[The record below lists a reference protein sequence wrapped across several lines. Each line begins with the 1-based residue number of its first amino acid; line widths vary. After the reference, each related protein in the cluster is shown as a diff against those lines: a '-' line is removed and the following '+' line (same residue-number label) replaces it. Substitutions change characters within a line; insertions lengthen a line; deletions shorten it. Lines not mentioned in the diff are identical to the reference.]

1 MKLKNDRVLGI
12 GSPIV
17 DLLALTSD
25 EFLWRIGG
33 RKGGRELVDSPKMIS
48 YLEEINSPITRG
60 IGGAASNTICAYTS
74 LGGKGAFMGAI
85 GNDGDGDFFYK
96 TVGSIGADISR
107 VKRVENASTARCLSL
122 ITPDCERT
130 MRTDLGASIH
140 ITEQDVARTDFA
152 NFGLVHVEGFMFN
165 QLNLLL
171 ELLKAAK
178 QAGCAAS
185 VDLGSFEVV
194 KAYRNEIKS
203 VVAEFIDVV
212 FANQEELAAFAE
224 SDDVGTGLD
233 ALSSICETAAVKLG
247 ADGSIIRD
255 KTGDYIIEPV
265 RVKCAADTTGAGDSW
280 GGGFLYG
287 YVNGLSVEKCGR
299 IGSVVGAETVMH
311 IGAVIPVPAWAR
323 VKKEVEKIVA
333 E

>member
-1 MKLKNDRVLGI
+1 MKPKNDRVLGI

-33 RKGGRELVDSPKMIS
+33 RKGGRELVDSHKMLS
-48 YLEEINSPITRG
+48 YLQEINSPITRG
-60 IGGAASNTICAYTS
+60 IGGAASNTICAFTS

-85 GNDGDGDFFYK
+85 GNDDDGDFFYK
-96 TVGSIGADISR
+96 RVADIGADVSR

-140 ITEQDVARTDFA
+140 ISEQDVAKTDFS
-152 NFGLVHVEGFMFN
+152 NFGTVHVEGFMFN
-165 QLNLLL
+165 QLNVLLAI
-171 ELLKAAK
+171 LKAAK

-203 VVAEFIDVV
+203 VIAEFIDVV
-212 FANQEELAAFAE
+212 FSNQEELAAFAE
-224 SDDVGTGLD
+224 SEDVETGLE

-255 KTGDYIIEPV
+255 ETGDYIIEPV

-287 YVNGLSVEKCGR
+287 YVKGLSVDQCGR

-311 IGAVIPVPAWAR
+311 IGAVMPPFAWTKVRA
-323 VKKEVEKIVA
+323 EVEKIIN